1 MRYLHAYLAIA
12 ICVVQA
18 KAALQIVPGLPFP
31 VAAQG
36 MRWIGSVTP
45 GGRNVTLY
53 GTLDEVDA
61 QIDEMKLRPEEE
73 WPFSTEIEEM
83 SILPNIAPRA
93 DGLFKRV
100 RSGID
105 CNNARG
111 DTFVIY
117 AFDII
122 RAIVEH
128 DGSCGSPA
136 AASHPL
142 LL

>member
-53 GTLDEVDA
+53 GTLDV
-61 QIDEMKLRPEEE
+61 
-73 WPFSTEIEEM
+73 
-83 SILPNIAPRA
+83 SIQWFLLALKERKDLTPYIGSR
-93 DGLFKRV
+93 
-100 RSGID
+100 RSD
-105 CNNARG
+105 
-111 DTFVIY
+111 
-117 AFDII
+117 
-122 RAIVEH
+122 
-128 DGSCGSPA
+128 
-136 AASHPL
+136 
-142 LL
+142 